1 MKKVLSIVLSLVML
15 LSMSVTAF
23 AAENRPVAVDN
34 SAVQI
39 VEANGVRTA
48 TYSDETTTYI
58 VTYDTVKNT
67 ICVSQKDIETGEIS
81 YGTTVSTN
89 VSTVTTRAASSTIH
103 QDTFSNYEYDIYTGN
118 PNEWNLE
125 RPDDDGSGQV
135 YFMVYENNFDDSA
148 KEVVDRLMQTQNEVV
163 YGPEWYAGDHAAF
176 AFRGIPCMVLT
187 SSDLFEGGLDHTHT
201 MRDITSRHTDD
212 LRSARHIDPGTNR
225 QWSDC
230 GICWLRRGVQIDR
243 R

>member
-67 ICVSQKDIETGEIS
+67 ICVSQKDI
-81 YGTTVSTN
+81 VFLP
-89 VSTVTTRAASSTIH
+89 H
-103 QDTFSNYEYDIYTGN
+103 
-118 PNEWNLE
+118 
-125 RPDDDGSGQV
+125 
-135 YFMVYENNFDDSA
+135 
-148 KEVVDRLMQTQNEVV
+148 
-163 YGPEWYAGDHAAF
+163 
-176 AFRGIPCMVLT
+176 
-187 SSDLFEGGLDHTHT
+187 
-201 MRDITSRHTDD
+201 
-212 LRSARHIDPGTNR
+212 
-225 QWSDC
+225 
-230 GICWLRRGVQIDR
+230 
-243 R
+243 